1 MDINPKLQAR
11 LDQFAKLPPAG
22 RFAVLGVIAG
32 LLACGYF
39 FLMYQDAQ
47 ADRDVVERAQVFHRS
62 LRDPLATG
70 FPRKP
75 TSRGSDAGTHRHQRH
90 IHSFFGSTFSG
101 HGDAEP
107 DRDGRDVPAP

>member
-39 FLMYQDAQ
+39 FMMYQDAQ
-47 ADRDVVERAQVFHRS
+47 ADLEKLHSKELELQRKLSEVRS
-62 LRDPLATG
+62 IAANMYSSTS
-70 FPRKP
+70 PRRQFA
-75 TSRGSDAGTHRHQRH
+75 TSRPAGRRWWRR
-90 IHSFFGSTFSG
+90 SPR
-101 HGDAEP
+101 A
-107 DRDGRDVPAP
+107 